1 MHGFGQ
7 KTQFYGTATVGT
19 KGQIVIPAD
28 AREQLNIKEGDK
40 LVVIGIPHQGML
52 AVCPVSGI
60 ESMLGELTAKLDSI
74 REVIDKT
81 KKEL

>member
-40 LVVIGIPHQGML
+40 LVVIGMPGHNML
-52 AVCPVSGI
+52 GVCPVASV
-60 ESMLGELTAKLDSI
+60 EVLLSELSNKLENI